1 MRRNVMVRTRAD
13 PYGDVVTSRLALR
26 IMDGE
31 VMTACV
37 TGALGRAGTR
47 LGVPVPRDVLE
58 RPTSFQFGLAQLRA
72 DPEYLPWSA
81 RAVILRAE
89 NVMVGHVRFHS
100 RPDPEYLRPYA
111 RDAVEFGYTIFER
124 YRRHGYA
131 TEAVIGLMDW
141 AGALFN
147 VRRFVAS
154 IAPENL
160 PSLRL
165 VAGLG
170 FTKVGEQIDDID
182 GLEHVFLCEIPSDP
196 TLTSSSASVRP
207 ASGSADHS

>member
-1 MRRNVMVRTRAD
+1 MVRTRAD
-13 PYGDVVTSRLALR
+13 PYGDVVTSRLTLR
-26 IMDGE
+26 IMGGE
-31 VMTACV
+31 VMTACMA
-37 TGALGRAGTR
+37 GALGRAGTR
-47 LGVPVPRDVLE
+47 LGVAVPRDVLE
-58 RPTSFQFGLAQLRA
+58 QPAGFQFGLAQLQA

-81 RAVILRAE
+81 RAVILKAK
-89 NVMVGHVRFHS
+89 NTMVGHVRFHS

-154 IAPENL
+154 ITPENL

>member
-1 MRRNVMVRTRAD
+1 
-13 PYGDVVTSRLALR
+13 
-26 IMDGE
+26 
-31 VMTACV
+31 
-37 TGALGRAGTR
+37 
-47 LGVPVPRDVLE
+47 
-58 RPTSFQFGLAQLRA
+58 
-72 DPEYLPWSA
+72 
-81 RAVILRAE
+81 
-89 NVMVGHVRFHS
+89 
-100 RPDPEYLRPYA
+100 LRPYA

-141 AGALFN
+141 ARALFN

-170 FTKVGEQIDDID
+170 FTKVGEQVDEID

-196 TLTSSSASVRP
+196 R
-207 ASGSADHS
+207 

>member
-1 MRRNVMVRTRAD
+1 MTTRTDPLAD
-13 PYGDVVTSRLALR
+13 VTTPRLTLR

-31 VMTACV
+31 VMTACLA
-37 TGALGRAGTR
+37 GALGRAGTL
-47 LGVPVPRDVLE
+47 LGVPAPRDVLE
-58 RPTSFQFGLAQLRA
+58 RPSSFQFGLAQLQS
-72 DPEYLPWSA
+72 DPDYLPWSS

-89 NVMVGHVRFHS
+89 NTMVGHVRFHS

-124 YRRHGYA
+124 YRRRGFA

-165 VAGLG
+165 ATRLG
-170 FTKVGEQIDDID
+170 FTKVGEQIDDVD
-182 GLEHVFLCEIPSDP
+182 GLEHVFLCERPSNP
-196 TLTSSSASVRP
+196 TPT
-207 ASGSADHS
+207 